1 MEASLPDEVKEVYSA
16 IASSSSDDVAIFSV
30 KTN

>member
-1 MEASLPDEVKEVYSA
+1 MEASLVDEVYSV

-30 KTN
+30 KTS